1 MSLSRRTAQQGF
13 TLLETLITLVIL
25 GVGVSLTL
33 SLISGAL
40 TNIRKVQIRARTIQH
55 AESVMEL
62 ALLDDSITRPTSLQ
76 GDFADGTRWTIR
88 ITEYEMPKPPQPLQV
103 QQQVQIP
110 VRLLAYALEIMAP
123 GSSTPDLR
131 LQTLRLV
138 SVEQPPGTVELPRL
152 GAGTTQR

>member
-1 MSLSRRTAQQGF
+1 MSLRRHKAEQGF
-13 TLLETLITLVIL
+13 TLLETMITLVIL

-76 GDFADGTRWTIR
+76 GDFADGTRWMIR
-88 ITEYEMPKPPQPLQV
+88 ITEHEMPKPPQPLQV
-103 QQQVQIP
+103 QQQIQMP
-110 VRLLAYALEIMAP
+110 VSLLAYALEIMAP
-123 GSSTPDLR
+123 GSATPDLR
-131 LQTLRLV
+131 LQTLKLV
-138 SVEQPPGTVELPRL
+138 NVETSPGVAELPR
-152 GAGTTQR
+152 

>member
-1 MSLSRRTAQQGF
+1 MNLRIRKPEQGF

-62 ALLDDSITRPTSLQ
+62 ALLDDSITKPTVIQ
-76 GDFADGTRWTIR
+76 GDFADGTRWMIR
-88 ITEYEMPKPPQPLQV
+88 VSEYEMPRPPQPLAV
-103 QQQVQIP
+103 QQQVQMP
-110 VRLLAYALEIMAP
+110 VKLLAYALEIMAP
-123 GSSTPDLR
+123 GSATADLR
-131 LQTLRLV
+131 LQTLKLV
-138 SVEQPPGTVELPRL
+138 NVETLPGAAELPR
-152 GAGTTQR
+152 

>member
-1 MSLSRRTAQQGF
+1 MSLRRHKAEQGF

-62 ALLDDSITRPTSLQ
+62 ALLDDSVTTPTSLQ

-88 ITEYEMPKPPQPLQV
+88 ISEYEMPKPPQPLQV
-103 QQQVQIP
+103 QPQVVMP
-110 VRLLAYALEIMAP
+110 VKLFAYALEIMAP

-131 LQTLRLV
+131 LQTLKLV
-138 SVEQPPGTVELPRL
+138 NVETSPGAVELPR
-152 GAGTTQR
+152 